1 MSTIGGIGSYGG
13 ISLTGF
19 RNKPG
24 EEQGGLA
31 QLARNRAFAGCRYRR
46 AALASYCVN
55 PRGPGLVMGFAPY
68 EERAIEDAARV
79 VAHILRG

>member
-1 MSTIGGIGSYGG
+1 MSTIGGIGRYGG

-31 QLARNRAFAGCRYRR
+31 QLARNRAFAGCRNRR
-46 AALASYCVN
+46 TAISKLLRQSARAGTGNGLCAL
-55 PRGPGLVMGFAPY
+55 
-68 EERAIEDAARV
+68 
-79 VAHILRG
+79 

>member
-46 AALASYCVN
+46 AATGEFLRQSAMAGTGN
-55 PRGPGLVMGFAPY
+55 GLCA
-68 EERAIEDAARV
+68 
-79 VAHILRG
+79 L